1 MRHAGNIFLY
11 NNNNINKTI
20 YHENLE
26 KLGYYLFDTDNL
38 YKFTLY
44 NKEITPNIILF
55 DFAPK
60 TSTNFITSLEHR
72 FERSDIPIIV
82 VSEEPKALI
91 YHPSISHY
99 ITHDEAQKE
108 INNIIE
114 TYCIGNK
121 NHQILYI
128 NLKPYE
134 KSDFY
139 KSIQNSKYSTFE
151 VHTINAAQTYL
162 QKNTP
167 SIICT
172 NFHPALSKSKKIF
185 SFPNTF
191 YVENTQNIK
200 EFEQFLH

>member
-1 MRHAGNIFLY
+1 MRYAGNIFLY

-55 DFAPK
+55 DFAPN
-60 TSTNFITSLEHR
+60 TSANFITSLEER
-72 FERSDIPIIV
+72 FERSDTPIII
-82 VSEEPKALI
+82 VSEEPKSLI
-91 YHPSISHY
+91 YHPSVSHY
-99 ITHDEAQKE
+99 ITHNEAQKGLNE
-108 INNIIE
+108 IIE

-128 NLKPYE
+128 NLKPHE
-134 KSDFY
+134 KSDFS

-167 SIICT
+167 TIICI
-172 NFHPALSKSKKIF
+172 NFLPALSKSKKIF
-185 SFPNTF
+185 SFSNTF